1 MYRTILHLYKGTLEI
16 YGTKREI
23 KTKQTSKKNINLK
36 KTTTTTTT
44 TATTKTKYKQ
54 TIVIFRLLLLLGS

>member
-23 KTKQTSKKNINLK
+23 KTKQTNKKNINLK
-36 KTTTTTTT
+36 KTTT

>member
-36 KTTTTTTT
+36 KTTT
-44 TATTKTKYKQ
+44 ATTKTKYKQ

>member
-44 TATTKTKYKQ
+44 ATTKTKYKQ

>member
-36 KTTTTTTT
+36 KTTTTTT
-44 TATTKTKYKQ
+44 ATTKTKYKQ